1 GDDLGRA
8 VQIDIRDGRDCR
20 AQADTPG
27 RAAKRSTIT
36 DQVSCRIEH
45 RGAGEDVRTW
55 AAVEICYRDRA
66 GDDARAQRES
76 RHRAGVA
83 RPLDDAVVVEGDHV
97 LPIGMNSEYFRDA
110 IAIEI
115 ADRSFRPR

>member
-1 GDDLGRA
+1 
-8 VQIDIRDGRDCR
+8 R
-20 AQADTPG
+20 AQADTSG
-27 RAAKRSTIT
+27 RAAKRSTIA

-45 RGAGEDVRTW
+45 RGADDDVRMR
-55 AAVEICYRDRA
+55 AAVEIGNRDRA

-83 RPLDDAVVVEGDHV
+83 DPLDDAVVVEGDHV
-97 LPIGMNSEYFRDA
+97 LAIGMNPEYFRDA